1 MSVKIPPPLPTHRQ
15 AVVRVVA
22 PSGSLVGHESRIL
35 RGIRFLK
42 NAGFRVEAPSDL
54 SSRCHRGYLSGSDDL
69 RLNELRTALTDDA
82 VDIVWWARGGSGAAR
97 LLPRLLPS
105 LSGVEP
111 KWMIGFS
118 DATSV
123 LNAISIQYQWVTVH
137 GPTVSLLS
145 EELAPRKN
153 ILKYMNKISTLSNNP
168 LSSKTPI
175 FGGNLTVLASILGTL
190 DLDNLPSHHLLLE
203 DVNEH
208 PYRLDR
214 ALTQLRQSWPLSKLK
229 SIWLGN
235 LDLCEADTRQ
245 VTQYLSEDFGCPI
258 HLDAPA
264 GHSGPLDLIPLGLPG
279 VDRTPDAWLKELN
292 Q

>member
-22 PSGSLVGHESRIL
+22 PSGSLVGHESRIR

-42 NAGFRVEAPSDL
+42 NAGFNVEAPSDL
-54 SSRCHRGYLSGSDDL
+54 SLRCHRGYLSASDDL

-105 LSGVEP
+105 LSGVRP

-118 DATSV
+118 DATSI
-123 LNAISIQYQWVTVH
+123 LNAISIQYRWVTVH
-137 GPTVSLLS
+137 GPTVSVLS
-145 EELAPRKN
+145 EELTPRKN
-153 ILKYMNKISTLSNNP
+153 ISQYLHNISNLAKLSP
-168 LSSKTPI
+168 RSKDCI
-175 FGGNLTVLASILGTL
+175 LGGNLTVLASILGTL
-190 DLDNLPSHHLLLE
+190 NLDNLPSHHLLLE

-235 LDLCEADTRQ
+235 LDLCEADTRK

-258 HLDAPA
+258 HVNAPA

-279 VDRTPDAWLKELN
+279 VNRTPDAWLRELN